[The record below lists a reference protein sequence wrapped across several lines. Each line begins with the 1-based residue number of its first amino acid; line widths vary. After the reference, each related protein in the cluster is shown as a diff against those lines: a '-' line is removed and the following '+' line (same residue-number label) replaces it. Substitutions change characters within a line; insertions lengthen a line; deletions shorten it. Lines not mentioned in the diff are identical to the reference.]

1 MSSPACPDCSSDMI
15 LRTAKRGS
23 NAGNQFWG
31 CSNFPRC
38 KGIVNIDKDDP
49 QSDPQSSQSQTETEP
64 ETSTTKQKTVWY
76 DNLNRENYNSEY
88 ITLGSTPHFLS
99 GLKLASLSRS
109 CNQFNLLSAR
119 SLSTNFDEDGNY
131 VGTILQKLLTRGDL
145 PYCSL
150 GIEETLASQK
160 TVKKSVKKFDKK
172 DPTIGWYWCAEAPF
186 DLKTEMNSSLQRR
199 KLTASDVTTIKQN
212 TRSSFDSPLEE
223 KFFTEWIPNNF
234 GPDAL
239 HWFIPQAPLDRLID
253 AAGDEF
259 SARRVDFLFY
269 HPSSQP
275 IVIELDGEEH
285 IESKQSDDIRDKKL
299 ASNGVFV
306 VRIKNEELVS
316 GDGENLNHLKSLISN
331 SLENKPAQ
339 KDTPFYDTIKLSSIA
354 SGFQFII
361 SKALSSGALDL
372 ESKIW
377 KIKIAHDFNNKDLLI
392 SAADDVADMVSSL
405 RQLYTK
411 TTGNLKIE
419 LMFGNPKSFDLDVGL
434 FTEDSPTSLNYS
446 AIQHDF
452 ICCSASVPVDLSTNT
467 NTTSIQKT
475 AQKLDQQEATD
486 LLVIFLQNL
495 FRKRKFRDL
504 QDVSILN
511 VLERKDTVTLLPTGA
526 GKSIIYQLAGLL
538 QPGITL
544 VIDPIVA
551 LIEDQIL
558 GLSSVGIDKASAAP
572 TGFNNVRNRE
582 KWLKSIE
589 QGEHQFILISPE
601 RLQMSD
607 FRETLR
613 ALVEVHQINLAVIDE
628 AHCVSEWGHNFRFS
642 YLNLA
647 DNLRKFCTSP
657 SGKPPTLLALTG
669 TASRAVLRELL
680 VELNIDKEDD
690 QALIRP
696 VDFDRKELKFNI
708 SKVSHGGDT
717 SAVLRGILNS
727 LPNKFNQPPGEFYKP
742 SGKNT
747 NSGIIFTP
755 FVNGR
760 THGLFAV
767 KSSVQKNISAPVTI
781 FSGSAP
787 KGTNKIEW
795 EAEKRSNASEFKENR
810 ATVLVATKAFGMGID
825 KPNIR
830 WTLHMGIPSSMEA
843 FYQEAGRAGRDKN
856 LAICNIIFSEVDAEQ
871 TDNALSGDGTLEDLR
886 VAVQKMKRNDD
897 DVSRALFFH
906 LNAFSGIDEEYKSIS
921 NALSIIGKLDERKKV
936 EFTFDS
942 GNKADLERSL
952 LRLKK
957 CGIIEDLEIN
967 YGSQNIFV
975 HIRPFNFEF
984 SRKTIENY
992 IRESQPA
999 RLKNIMNRLDDI
1011 AAIDEASQP
1020 QNLCKLMIDFTYDV
1034 IERSR
1039 RRMLYEA
1046 ILLGRNYSN
1055 DDEIRQYLLN
1065 YLQEGLGAEKI
1076 AQLAEQ
1082 PSINFDEWLALFSK
1096 ISTPIEAGE
1105 IRGISI
1111 RLLETYP
1118 DHPGMLLLRGISETL
1133 IQNRDDLLVRNSIT
1147 TSLENA
1153 KSRYDCANEQLN
1165 ELLEQ
1170 LIDFANSRSPNFR
1183 IPLISA
1189 IRHAGKNIGFID
1201 KSVTT
1206 KLVEV
1211 SNTWDDASRVMVSA
1225 SELEVKIPHLMNLA
1239 NQRLERHMNYL
1250 KEGRNN
1256 V

>member
-1 MSSPACPDCSSDMI
+1 MSSPSCPECSSDMV
-15 LRTAKRGS
+15 LRTARRGS

-31 CSNFPRC
+31 CSSFPRC
-38 KGIVNIDKDDP
+38 KGIVSLDTEEP
-49 QSDPQSSQSQTETEP
+49 QLGTASSANETETTP
-64 ETSTTKQKTVWY
+64 NGQKTVWY
-76 DNLNRENYNSEY
+76 DNLKRANYNSEY
-88 ITLGSTPHFLS
+88 ITLGSTPHFL
-99 GLKLASLSRS
+99 GELNLASLSNT
-109 CNQFNLLSAR
+109 CNQFNLLSKKT
-119 SLSTNFDEDGNY
+119 LSANFDDDTIY
-131 VGTILQKLLTRGDL
+131 IGTILQKLLTRGDL

-160 TVKKSVKKFDKK
+160 TIKKSIKKFDKK
-172 DPTIGWYWCAEAPF
+172 DPNIGWYWSAEDPF
-186 DLKTEMNSSLQRR
+186 DLKNEMTSNVQRR
-199 KLTASDVTTIKQN
+199 SINSADIISIKQS
-212 TRSSFDSPLEE
+212 TRNIFDSPLEE
-223 KFFTEWIPNNF
+223 RFFTEWVPNNF
-234 GPDAL
+234 GSDAL
-239 HWFIPQAPLDRLID
+239 HWFAPQAPLDRLID
-253 AAGDEF
+253 ASNDEF

-269 HPSSQP
+269 HPGSLP

-285 IESKQSDDIRDKKL
+285 LESKQSDDIRNKKL
-299 ASNGVFV
+299 TSNGISV
-306 VRIKNEELVS
+306 VRIKNEELIS
-316 GDGENLNHLKSLISN
+316 GDGDNLNHLKSLVLS
-331 SLENKPAQ
+331 SLQRTTTQ
-339 KDTPFYDTIKLSSIA
+339 KETPIFDTIKLSSIA
-354 SGFQFII
+354 SSFQFIL
-361 SKALSSGALDL
+361 SKALSSGALSL
-372 ESKIW
+372 KSKTW
-377 KIKIAHDFNNKDLLI
+377 KIKISHDFEHKDLLV
-392 SAADDVADMVSSL
+392 SAANDLAEMISSL
-405 RQLYTK
+405 RLLYTDSK
-411 TTGNLKIE
+411 ENLKIE
-419 LMFGNPKSFDLDVGL
+419 LLFGNSKSFDLDIGL
-434 FTEDSPTSLNYS
+434 FIKDSPTTLSYHS
-446 AIQHDF
+446 KDYDY
-452 ICCSASVPVDLSTNT
+452 ICCAAVVPVNVSTNT
-467 NTTSIQKT
+467 STTSVQKT
-475 AQKLDQQEATD
+475 IQKLDQQKANS
-486 LLVIFLQNL
+486 LLIVFLQNL

-511 VLERKDTVTLLPTGA
+511 VLKRKDTVTLLPTGA

-582 KWLKSIE
+582 RWLKSVE

-601 RLQMSD
+601 RLQMGD

-613 ALVEVHQINLAVIDE
+613 ALVELHQINLAVIDE

-657 SGKPPTLLALTG
+657 SGTPPTLLALTG

-690 QALIRP
+690 EALIRP
-696 VDFDRKELKFNI
+696 VDFDRTELKFSI
-708 SKVSHGGDT
+708 SKVAHGGDT
-717 SAVLRGILNS
+717 SAVMRGILNS

-742 SGKNT
+742 AGKET

-760 THGLFAV
+760 SHGLFSV
-767 KSSVQKNISAPVTI
+767 KASVQKNILVPVTI

-787 KGTNKIEW
+787 KGTNKVEW
-795 EAEKRSNASEFKENR
+795 EVEKRLNAKEFKENR
-810 ATVLVATKAFGMGID
+810 STVLVATKAFGMGID

-830 WTLHMGIPSSMEA
+830 WTLHLGIPSSMEA

-856 LAICNIIFSEVDAEQ
+856 LAICNVIFSEVDAEQ
-871 TDNALSGDGTLEDLR
+871 TDNALSGDGNLADLR
-886 VAVQKMKRNDD
+886 DAVQKMKSNDD

-906 LNAFSGIDEEYKSIS
+906 LNAFSGSEEEYSS
-921 NALSIIGKLDERKKV
+921 ASDALKIIGDLNERKKV
-936 EFTFDS
+936 EFTFDNS
-942 GNKADLERSL
+942 SKSDLERSL

-957 CGIIEDLEIN
+957 CGIIEDLEVN
-967 YGSQNIFV
+967 YGSKNIFV
-975 HIRPFNFEF
+975 QIRPFDFGL

-999 RLKNIMNRLDDI
+999 RLKNIMNKLDDI
-1011 AAIDEASQP
+1011 ETFEEATQP
-1020 QNLCKLMIDFTYDV
+1020 QHLCNLMIDFTYDV

-1055 DDEIRQYLLN
+1055 DNEIRQYLLN

-1082 PSINFDEWLALFSK
+1082 ASINFDDWLDLFSK

-1118 DHPGMLLLRGISETL
+1118 DHPGMLLLRGVSETL
-1133 IQNRDDLLVRNSIT
+1133 IQKRDDLLVRNSIT

-1153 KSRYDCANEQLN
+1153 KSRYDCSTEQLN
-1165 ELLEQ
+1165 DLLKQ
-1170 LIDFANSRSPNFR
+1170 LITFASSRSPNLR

-1189 IRHAGKNIGFID
+1189 IRHAGKNIEFIN
-1201 KSVTT
+1201 KSVTA
-1206 KLVEV
+1206 KLLQE
-1211 SNTWDDASRVMVSA
+1211 SDTWDDDSRAMVSA
-1225 SELEVKIPHLMNLA
+1225 SELEVQIPHLLNLA
-1239 NQRLERHMNYL
+1239 NQRLERHMGYL
-1250 KEGRNN
+1250 KKGK
-1256 V
+1256 